1 MASATAAAAASPDAA
16 GADLNTF
23 RGLATAILLGV
34 IGPEVFIV
42 QPGFVQG
49 LVQHVGFDE
58 AGAGYTASAEMFGLA
73 ATTVALT
80 FLAHRFDWRKVLYC
94 SLAVMCVANAACTLV
109 HDLQTFAILRFVA
122 GFGAGGLVSLSFTA
136 IGLTKNPDRNFGLL
150 IMWVLIYGAVVLLAM
165 PAAFDLVGMT
175 GVLWFFALFPLVAV
189 PFVRLMPRSG
199 ESHAQ
204 VEADAV
210 ELGTPLKATALAA
223 MFAYFLAQGV
233 VWAYLFLIGV
243 NAGVSEQAVANGLML
258 SQFAGVA
265 GALGAALLAHRLRRA
280 LALSLGILG
289 GSVVL
294 YALAGR
300 FDALTYAVVVS
311 VYNLAWNFTHPF
323 LLGAMASFDRRG
335 RVVVHAVAAQM
346 VGLAVGPGIAA
357 TIVDG
362 GGTMHSI
369 ILVGIALFVAS
380 CALILPPVL
389 AQARRSHA
397 LTRAPPLPE
406 TSIP

>member
-1 MASATAAAAASPDAA
+1 MTSTASGTAAPSGAA

-58 AGAGYTASAEMFGLA
+58 AGAGYTASAEMFGIA

-80 FLAHRFDWRKVLYC
+80 FLAHRFDWRKVLYV
-94 SLAVMCVANAACTLV
+94 SLAIMFAANAASTAV
-109 HDLQTFAILRFVA
+109 TDLQTFAILRFLA

-150 IMWVLIYGAVVLLAM
+150 IMWVLIYGAIVLLAM

-189 PFVRLMPRSG
+189 PFVRYMPRTG
-199 ESHAQ
+199 EAHAQ

-210 ELGTPLKATALAA
+210 ELGVPLKATALAA

-243 NAGVSEQAVANGLML
+243 NAGVSEQAVANGLMV

-265 GALGAALLAHRLRRA
+265 GALGAALLAHRLQRSLA
-280 LALSLGILG
+280 LAAGILG
-289 GSVVL
+289 GSIVL
-294 YALAGR
+294 YALASP

-335 RVVVHAVAAQM
+335 RVVVYAVAAQM

-357 TIVDG
+357 TVVDG
-362 GGTMHSI
+362 GGSMTTVI
-369 ILVGIALFVAS
+369 WLGVALFVAS

-389 AQARRSHA
+389 SQARLSHA
-397 LTRAPPLPE
+397 RAAA
-406 TSIP
+406 